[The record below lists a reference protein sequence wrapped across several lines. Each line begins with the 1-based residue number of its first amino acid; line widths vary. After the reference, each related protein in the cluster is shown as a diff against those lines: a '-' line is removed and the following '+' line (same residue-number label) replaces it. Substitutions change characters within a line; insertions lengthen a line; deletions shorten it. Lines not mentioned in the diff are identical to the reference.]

1 MTERGA
7 LGLATNV
14 QKGDHVCVLYGL
26 TVPVILHGTNKGG
39 GSDPDRI
46 LKILKDEDMD
56 DAVESLRSCMRRMVG
71 TLERKRRYEKK
82 KKEDPSYEATIRHAL
97 EEARAWERK
106 HYGKRL
112 PDDKL
117 VSEGTSMDTQVGGTS
132 GTAARKSI
140 TEGKR
145 QFQATELH
153 DKNQELPRDQSES
166 LRRSLTHK
174 PSSWQATQNDKEK
187 PGRLNIRKAVTSSF
201 RIPFGRSR
209 VESPGER
216 ASPSPTAQSIK
227 EHDSEGEDGQVDPQN
242 NLRRPNGDP
251 GPVENTPPVGTSVV
265 TKRAPNMPTELGVD
279 AVEADRNWD
288 EWEEVPPPKLRPM
301 AKQEPSHYPPIKDE
315 EREEGRKWYY
325 EFKGEAYVH
334 GMMDGEALRDKFYRG
349 VPDTLFEIR

>member
-39 GSDPDRI
+39 SSDSDKI

-82 KKEDPSYEATIRHAL
+82 KKEDPTYEATIRQAL
-97 EEARAWERK
+97 EDARAWERK

-132 GTAARKSI
+132 DTATRKST

-145 QFQATELH
+145 KSQATEPH
-153 DKNQELPRDQSES
+153 GEDQEPPRDQSES

-187 PGRLNIRKAVTSSF
+187 SGLLNLRKAVTSSF
-201 RIPFGRSR
+201 RNHFGGSR

-216 ASPSPTAQSIK
+216 ASPSSTAQSIN
-227 EHDSEGEDGQVDPQN
+227 EHGSEGEDGQVDPQN
-242 NLRRPNGDP
+242 SLRRRNGP
-251 GPVENTPPVGTSVV
+251 HPVENTPSVGTSVV
-265 TKRAPNMPTELGVD
+265 TKRAPNMPTEVGVD
-279 AVEADRNWD
+279 TVEADRNWD

-315 EREEGRKWYY
+315 EKEEGRKWYY